1 MPEYI
6 YPLQHFLYY
15 YVYGPPPKIT
25 YHIRFH
31 YMARND
37 HHHQKFPAL
46 FSKTNKSQKKKC
58 LKSCSTKLLFLWC
71 LLNELCSFPWF
82 RSPTP
87 DKGCSFQGQ
96 CTVAKNGQKCRITRQ
111 FQRMTK
117 KKSWKMTDLWY
128 NFVWFLQT
136 LYAYWK
142 LRWWSKSLQSKEHWL
157 IEKSFICIFDRGV
170 EVEL

>member
-15 YVYGPPPKIT
+15 YVLYGPPPKIT

-117 KKSWKMTDLWY
+117 KSLEKWLIYDTILCGFCKHCMRIGSSDDDQKVCNRKSIGWLKSH
-128 NFVWFLQT
+128 
-136 LYAYWK
+136 LYAF
-142 LRWWSKSLQSKEHWL
+142 SIGE
-157 IEKSFICIFDRGV
+157 
-170 EVEL
+170 